1 MLMGILTVVA
11 ALFFVDL
18 LKLLNLVIC
27 SSNHTLSNS
36 ISLYFLTNG
45 WD

>member
-18 LKLLNLVIC
+18 LKLLNLIASTHV
-27 SSNHTLSNS
+27 SSKKM
-36 ISLYFLTNG
+36 
-45 WD
+45 